1 MCDVI
6 CAGVEVG
13 FSASDYTVSEGDG
26 VVTVVL
32 QLSGQSD
39 VPVSVLIHTND
50 GTATGMNDVIFY
62 TMYTCIIRLCLLV

>member
-13 FSASDYTVSEGDG
+13 FSASDYTVSEGGG

-50 GTATGMNDVIFY
+50 GSATGKI
-62 TMYTCIIRLCLLV
+62 LCYLKINTVSLSLG